1 MKRIF
6 IFILILLSFLFVAL
20 IGCMFESTN
29 NNINEKPFYEEK
41 IYWKG
46 SIEDDFVEDSVIIA
60 LTKEASREMIY
71 NLRTYSI
78 EQDFADIPNLESLT
92 LISKGTLKIAQ
103 LQLEAERTGD

>member
-6 IFILILLSFLFVAL
+6 IFTLINLLSFFFTTFT
-20 IGCMFESTN
+20 GCMSEDNS
-29 NNINEKPFYEEK
+29 NEKSFYEEK

-46 SIEDDFVEDSVIIA
+46 SIEDDFVDNSVIIA
-60 LTKEASREMIY
+60 LTKEASREMIDSS
-71 NLRTYSI
+71 RTYSI
-78 EQDFADIPNLESLT
+78 EKDFADIPNLESLT